1 VPQQSAEAEDKET
14 VTRRRLSEIDSVNA
28 RLGGFKHLQVI
39 LQPLVTVEKDGE
51 VTEAP
56 ALSDGPVY
64 RMALSYDCQAE
75 LPEELMAEGF
85 TSKALV
91 FSQIALVDF
100 ELVNFTKNK
109 VGYVRSALLPQVE
122 KVEAPHEFEGEELD
136 MSRFNSM
143 SCPRFVP
150 SQRGSRILFTT
161 EFDSASADERSTE
174 GIFAM
179 SERRLAITR
188 TSGGPMTLS
197 SDFEAS
203 WLNSLKSMPKG
214 FDVKG
219 KMFDCGS
226 NTLPCAPV
234 HGCPEFVPSLYVKPE
249 SITDTIMEK
258 MKSIEKEMTEPG
270 TLKLKD
276 ESQLKE
282 WKLRDT
288 FVYTSNT
295 FGSATVL
302 DVDAQ
307 VIAAELP
314 DHNLDQAHKVK
325 SVEKLYNVKSLPP
338 GIGSGGAPTS
348 RNQSK
353 ALDRMLMLEGCQPI
367 RAAGRKGHMRL
378 QWAFE
383 TVLMTLRVPKDTRGY
398 STWLACLTADQR
410 VAIVESPREEY
421 WTNMSMPNPVW
432 VQDAKIENV
441 WCPTE
446 RAEGCFEVWSSP
458 NPNEIGTV

>member
-1 VPQQSAEAEDKET
+1 
-14 VTRRRLSEIDSVNA
+14 
-28 RLGGFKHLQVI
+28 
-39 LQPLVTVEKDGE
+39 
-51 VTEAP
+51 
-56 ALSDGPVY
+56 
-64 RMALSYDCQAE
+64 MALSYDCEAD
-75 LPEELMAEGF
+75 LPEQFLSEGF
-85 TSKALV
+85 KSSKLQ

-100 ELVNFTKNK
+100 ELVNFTKTK
-109 VGYVRSALLPQVE
+109 VGYVRSALLPQTE
-122 KVEAPHEFEGEELD
+122 KVSAPHEFEGEEID
-136 MSRFNSM
+136 MTRFNSM

-150 SQRGSRILFTT
+150 SQRGSSILFTT
-161 EFDSASADERSTE
+161 EFDTASADDLNLRT

-179 SERRLAITR
+179 PERRLAITR
-188 TSGGPMTLS
+188 TTGGAVTTS

-203 WLNSLKSMPKG
+203 WLNSLKSMPRG
-214 FDVKG
+214 PDVKG
-219 KMFDCGS
+219 KMFDCGAY
-226 NTLPCAPV
+226 TLPCAPV
-234 HGCPEFVPSLYVKPE
+234 HGCPEFVPSLYVQPK
-249 SITDTIMEK
+249 SITDTIMDK

-270 TLKLKD
+270 ELNPKD
-276 ESQLKE
+276 ASQLKK

-295 FGSATVL
+295 FDSPAIL
-302 DVDAQ
+302 NIDAQ

-314 DHNLDQAHKVK
+314 DHNLHQASKVK
-325 SVEKLYNVKSLPP
+325 SVEMLYNVKSMPP
-338 GIGSGGAPTS
+338 GIGSGGAPTGIN
-348 RNQSK
+348 RSK
-353 ALDRMLMLEGCQPI
+353 AHDRMLMLEGCQPI

-421 WTNMSMPNPVW
+421 WTNMSMPNPVY

-446 RAEGCFEVWSSP
+446 GAEGCFEVWSSP